1 MSIGKKNCYTCQKC
15 GGRTT
20 TLDIDE
26 GVTPF
31 AIQCKAKEGCK
42 GMMYSCFY
50 QIDQTIPVN
59 YVWYMPKDLQ
69 GFNQYTLEH
78 IRKGGLVMRKAT
90 SEEMWRYIVR
100 NYQPKGRAR

>member
-1 MSIGKKNCYTCQKC
+1 MSKGKKNCYTCQKC
-15 GGRTT
+15 GGRIT

-31 AIQCKAKEGCK
+31 AIQCKAAEECK
-42 GMMYSCFY
+42 GMMFSAFY
-50 QIDQTIPVN
+50 TVDQTIPVH

-78 IRKGGLVMRKAT
+78 IRKGGLVMRKAK
-90 SEEMWRYIVR
+90 SSPLEMWF
-100 NYQPKGRAR
+100 NADF

>member
-1 MSIGKKNCYTCQKC
+1 MSKFRKNVYVCQTC
-15 GGRTT
+15 GRKIV

-31 AIQCKAKEGCK
+31 MLTTCRAKEGCK
-42 GMMYSCFY
+42 GKMQSRFY
-50 QIDQTIPVN
+50 AVDQTLPVH

-69 GFNQYTLEH
+69 GFNKYTLEH

-90 SEEMWRYIVR
+90 SEETWR
-100 NYQPKGRAR
+100 GTRAGT